1 MGMRGSFLVVV
12 HQINVERV
20 TVNQAENNPTVARYR
35 NAPQAP
41 KVALEGV
48 KAVAR
53 QVEVGCT
60 LRSIQVTKN
69 VRDSARL
76 IGTDLARVPLVE
88 AFQTPVSERPYHQ
101 NTVPCIGT
109 DINQKVPG
117 PLGMVKTSRS
127 SVPSAGQSANDDG
140 LPTVEPRRD

>member
-1 MGMRGSFLVVV
+1 M
-12 HQINVERV
+12 
-20 TVNQAENNPTVARYR
+20 
-35 NAPQAP
+35 
-41 KVALEGV
+41 
-48 KAVAR
+48 
-53 QVEVGCT
+53 
-60 LRSIQVTKN
+60 LRSIQMTQH
-69 VRDSARL
+69 VRDAARL

-127 SVPSAGQSANDDG
+127 SVPSAGQSTNDDG

>member
-1 MGMRGSFLVVV
+1 MGMRRSFLVVV

-20 TVNQAENNPTVARYR
+20 TVNQAENNPPVARYR

-69 VRDSARL
+69 VRDSANL
-76 IGTDLARVPLVE
+76 IGTDLTRVAVVKELQSP
-88 AFQTPVSERPYHQ
+88 ATKRPDH
-101 NTVPCIGT
+101 
-109 DINQKVPG
+109 
-117 PLGMVKTSRS
+117 
-127 SVPSAGQSANDDG
+127 
-140 LPTVEPRRD
+140 